1 MIVRTDEFNNNVNR
15 VNLLTIN
22 SYYLVLIRYVILVPA
37 LSLNPSLWD
46 FVGLGA
52 YWDMDFGS
60 EEKREPT
67 QRLKCIYLYFLF
79 DITN

>member
-37 LSLNPSLWD
+37 LSPNPSLWD
-46 FVGLGA
+46 L
-52 YWDMDFGS
+52 DFGS

>member
-37 LSLNPSLWD
+37 LSPNPFL
-46 FVGLGA
+46 GLCGT
-52 YWDMDFGS
+52 WGLLGHGLRLRR
-60 EEKREPT
+60 EKR
-67 QRLKCIYLYFLF
+67 
-79 DITN
+79 TNPEVKMHFFIFFI